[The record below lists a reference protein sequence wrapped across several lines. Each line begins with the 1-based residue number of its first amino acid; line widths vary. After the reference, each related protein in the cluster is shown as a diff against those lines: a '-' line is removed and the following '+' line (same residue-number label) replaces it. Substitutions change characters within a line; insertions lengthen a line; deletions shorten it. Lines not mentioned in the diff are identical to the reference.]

1 MRPRLAD
8 FQCPE
13 GFEEEYLLF
22 QDAYEERHY
31 ANATIISNN
40 LIVHKFLDYLDKE
53 NVTESLGITPSHVT
67 KFLGRYSTAKPKY
80 VANVL
85 YVLRL
90 AGQDEPYIH
99 QRYIGSCGHIYYRN
113 LS

>member
-1 MRPRLAD
+1 MRPKISE

-40 LIVHKFLDYLDKE
+40 QILHKFLDFLDGE
-53 NVTESLGITPSHVT
+53 NITESSGITLSHVT
-67 KFLGRYSTAKPKY
+67 KFLGYYSTAKPKY
-80 VANVL
+80 VATIL
-85 YVLRL
+85 YVM
-90 AGQDEPYIH
+90 
-99 QRYIGSCGHIYYRN
+99 RN
-113 LS
+113 YLSFLYQQLYERRPVKITS